1 MRKLFIKNLFIL
13 QGLNIVIKPL
23 WLLVVDRIAQNNL
36 GTAYSAYNLQLTTC
50 LLFGIVLD
58 IGIQNFN
65 NTQVAA
71 DNGFFKQYF
80 KAFVGLKCVLSLV
93 YFLIIV
99 AIGFQSGQSIT
110 LLLVLALNQILN
122 SYTLYFRSNIN
133 GLHHFFIDSLLSIS
147 DKFFAI
153 IICLAFYFFK
163 QINIL
168 NFALAQTYAGIIT
181 VCIAGFL
188 NIKYWKT
195 LAFTSSLNNYK
206 ILDLLKKSLP
216 YALLFMLMG
225 FYTRADVQMMD
236 WLLPKAK
243 ALENSGIYAHSFRLL
258 DAACMFAMLF
268 SGLLLPMFAKLIAEK
283 NDVKPLAELGA
294 KVLLIISIAV
304 AIAANGFKDGIMQ
317 SLYTFNDIEG
327 VIASANVFGNIM
339 LCFIPMCMVYIF
351 GTLLTAKGDIK
362 MMNIAAIISLT
373 VNIGLNIILI
383 PQYESYGASISQ
395 LATQIVF
402 STICIVRCFYL
413 FQFKIT
419 MPTVLKFGLFII
431 SLFGIYVLVK
441 GFQSVWISLLL
452 FAIGSL
458 LLVLLLRFFDVNK
471 LKEFYQNKTQ

>member
-1 MRKLFIKNLFIL
+1 M
-13 QGLNIVIKPL
+13 
-23 WLLVVDRIAQNNL
+23 VDRIAQNDL

-50 LLFGIVLD
+50 LLFSIVLD

-71 DNGFFKQYF
+71 NNGFFKQHF
-80 KAFVGLKCVLSLV
+80 KAFVGMKCGLSLL

-99 AIGFQSGQSIT
+99 AIGFNSGQGFT
-110 LLLVLALNQILN
+110 LLLILAFNQILN
-122 SYTLYFRSNIN
+122 SFTLYFRSNIN
-133 GLHHFFIDSLLSIS
+133 GLHHFFKDSFLSIS

-153 IICLAFYFFK
+153 VICLAFYFLK

-168 NFALAQTYAGIIT
+168 NFALAQTFASIIT
-181 VCIAGFL
+181 VFIAGVL
-188 NIKYWKT
+188 NIKYWKKIEVNTT
-195 LAFTSSLNNYK
+195 LKPEN
-206 ILDLLKKSLP
+206 ILHLLKKSLP

-294 KVLLIISIAV
+294 KVLLIISITV

-317 SLYTFNDIEG
+317 SLYKFNDIEG

-339 LCFIPMCMVYIF
+339 LCFVPMCMVYIF

-362 MMNIAAIISLT
+362 MMNIAAIISLS
-373 VNIGLNIILI
+373 VNVILNLILI
-383 PQYESYGASISQ
+383 PKYESYGASISQ
-395 LATQIVF
+395 LVTQIVF
-402 STICIVRCFYL
+402 SAICIVRCFYL
-413 FQFKIT
+413 FQFKILGA
-419 MPTVLKFGLFII
+419 TVLKFGLFII
-431 SLFGIYVLVK
+431 SLLGIFVLVK
-441 GFQSVWISLLL
+441 GFISVWFSLFL
-452 FAIGSL
+452 FGLGSV
-458 LLVLLLRFFDVNK
+458 LLVFLLRFFDVHK